1 MDATPQ
7 SPTAAAGP
15 RGSVIIRALGT
26 WLRYFA
32 PLTLLSAIALSP
44 VVVLAL
50 RAHLPRDQ
58 AGASALVTLGWEMI
72 AFAWFGQLVLVGG
85 AAAVTH
91 APGSQLRAFG
101 GGLVQLVRAIVPC
114 LAAVAAIA
122 IGSLALAVP
131 GLMLLVL
138 LALTGASRERGV
150 PAILDDSIAA
160 ARRQLPTVAL
170 AVTAM
175 VALDLAIGLVA
186 QRAFVAPLPRL
197 PPPVQLARI
206 HHFVQVVALALVAV
220 SPLPATVL
228 ATIRAR
234 IEP

>member
-1 MDATPQ
+1 VDATLQ
-7 SPTAAAGP
+7 SPTAAGP
-15 RGSVIIRALGT
+15 RGAVIAPALGT
-26 WLRYFA
+26 WLRYLA

-44 VVVLAL
+44 IVVLTL
-50 RAHLPRDQ
+50 GAHLPRDQ
-58 AGASALVTLGWEMI
+58 AGANALVTLGWKMI

-85 AAAVTH
+85 AAAMTR

-101 GGLVQLVRAIVPC
+101 SGFVQLLRAIVPC

-131 GLMLLVL
+131 GLVLFVL

-150 PAILDDSIAA
+150 PAMLTDSIAA
-160 ARRQLPTVAL
+160 ARKQLLTVAL

-175 VALDLAIGLVA
+175 IAIDLAIGLVA
-186 QRAFVAPLPRL
+186 QRAFVAPLPKL

-206 HHFVQVVALALVAV
+206 RHFVQVVALALVAV

-234 IEP
+234 TEP